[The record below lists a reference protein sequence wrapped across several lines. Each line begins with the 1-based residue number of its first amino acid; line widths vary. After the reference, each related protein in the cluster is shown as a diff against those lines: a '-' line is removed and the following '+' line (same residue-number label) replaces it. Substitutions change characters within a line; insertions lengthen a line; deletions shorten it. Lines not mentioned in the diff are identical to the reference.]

1 LDPNHSHFIFVK
13 KLNDEY
19 ASHEFRSELM
29 KKLFQSDELCITIV
43 LNGDK
48 SVLKTVLSSVES
60 GIPVLLIRESRG
72 AADLL
77 ANLID
82 KFKDLS
88 FEEKNLLASK
98 HDKDLEEKFYKQFEK
113 EIQKGS
119 YDLDDIK
126 RLIQLY
132 YNSIEENNVIS
143 INAFEL
149 ADDIDLE
156 IAVLKTLSDGN
167 GIRI

>member
-1 LDPNHSHFIFVK
+1 MK
-13 KLNDEY
+13 KLFQSDELCITDEY

-132 YNSIEENNVIS
+132 YNSIEENNVIL

>member
-1 LDPNHSHFIFVK
+1 MI
-13 KLNDEY
+13 
-19 ASHEFRSELM
+19 
-29 KKLFQSDELCITIV
+29 Q
-43 LNGDK
+43 
-48 SVLKTVLSSVES
+48 
-60 GIPVLLIRESRG
+60 
-72 AADLL
+72 
-77 ANLID
+77 
-82 KFKDLS
+82 
-88 FEEKNLLASK
+88 
-98 HDKDLEEKFYKQFEK
+98 KFYKQFEK

>member
-1 LDPNHSHFIFVK
+1 
-13 KLNDEY
+13 
-19 ASHEFRSELM
+19 M
-29 KKLFQSDELCITIV
+29 KKLFENDELCITIV

-48 SVLKTVLSSVES
+48 SVIKTILSSVES
-60 GIPVLLIRESRG
+60 GIPVLLIRESKG

-82 KFKDLS
+82 KFKELL
-88 FEEKNLLASK
+88 FEEKDLFASK
-98 HDKDLEEKFYKQFEK
+98 QDKDLEDKFYKPFEK

-119 YDLDDIK
+119 YDLDQIK

-132 YNSIEENNVIS
+132 YNSIEENNVVL

-149 ADDIDLE
+149 GDEIDLE
-156 IAVLKTLSDGN
+156 LAVLETLSDGN
-167 GIRI
+167 GKLFNLYNCFLFVLFKCLFR